1 MNFLSLFTQRELM
14 IMGLILGSLI
24 LIILILIISEKFGN
38 KENVDILEED
48 DTSLEKPVEKI
59 ETENIKIEKIETENI
74 KIEKI
79 ETENIIETKKE
90 EVEEIKQEVKPLEIN
105 ELAVKQDEIE
115 ELIIDDEP
123 IIKKIESPEV
133 LSIEPVEKAKLELL
147 KAEEEIVNQPSL
159 EDTLTNLETIEEEN
173 AIISYQELLENTNEL
188 TTVLEDDGDE
198 PITLDEVF
206 KLFNGSTDSGVIVNE
221 ALDALPIEEA
231 YQGEFNSTPYLS
243 PVNGLEN
250 ESLAEIQLENTANL
264 EKLDKEIRKTNQFLN
279 ILNELKKNLE

>member
-38 KENVDILEED
+38 KESVDILEED
-48 DTSLEKPVEKI
+48 VSLEKPVEKI
-59 ETENIKIEKIETENI
+59 GTENIKIEKIETED
-74 KIEKI
+74 
-79 ETENIIETKKE
+79 IIENKE

-133 LSIEPVEKAKLELL
+133 LSIEPVEKAKMELL

-173 AIISYQELLENTNEL
+173 AIISYQELLENTNDL
-188 TTVLEDDGDE
+188 TMALEDDGDE

-206 KLFNGSTDSGVIVNE
+206 KLFNGSNDNGIVINE
-221 ALDALPIEEA
+221 ALEAIPIEDA
-231 YQGEFNSTPYLS
+231 YHGEFNSTPYLS
-243 PVNGLEN
+243 PINGVES

>member
-38 KENVDILEED
+38 KESVDILEED

-59 ETENIKIEKIETENI
+59 KTENI

-133 LSIEPVEKAKLELL
+133 LSIEPVEKAKMELL

-173 AIISYQELLENTNEL
+173 AIISYQELLENTNDL
-188 TTVLEDDGDE
+188 TMALEDDGDE

-206 KLFNGSTDSGVIVNE
+206 KLFNGSNDNGIVINE
-221 ALDALPIEEA
+221 ALEAIPIEDA
-231 YQGEFNSTPYLS
+231 YHGEFNSTPYLS
-243 PVNGLEN
+243 PINGVES

>member
-38 KENVDILEED
+38 KESVDILEED

-74 KIEKI
+74 
-79 ETENIIETKKE
+79 IETKKE
-90 EVEEIKQEVKPLEIN
+90 EVEEIKQEEPLEIN

-133 LSIEPVEKAKLELL
+133 LSIEPVEKAKMELL

-173 AIISYQELLENTNEL
+173 AIISYQELLENTNDL
-188 TTVLEDDGDE
+188 TMALEDDGDE

-206 KLFNGSTDSGVIVNE
+206 KLFNGSNDNGIVINE
-221 ALDALPIEEA
+221 ALEAIPIEDA
-231 YQGEFNSTPYLS
+231 YHGEFNSTPYLS
-243 PVNGLEN
+243 PINGVES

>member
-38 KENVDILEED
+38 KESVDILEED
-48 DTSLEKPVEKI
+48 VSLEKPVEKI
-59 ETENIKIEKIETENI
+59 ETENIKIEKIETED
-74 KIEKI
+74 
-79 ETENIIETKKE
+79 IIENKE
-90 EVEEIKQEVKPLEIN
+90 EVEEIKQEAKPLEVN

-133 LSIEPVEKAKLELL
+133 LSIEPVEKVKMELL

-173 AIISYQELLENTNEL
+173 AIISYQELLENTHDL
-188 TTVLEDDGDE
+188 TMALEDDGDE

-206 KLFNGSTDSGVIVNE
+206 KLFNGSNDNGIVINE
-221 ALDALPIEEA
+221 ALEAIPIEDA
-231 YQGEFNSTPYLS
+231 YHGEFNSTPYLS
-243 PVNGLEN
+243 PINGVES

>member
-38 KENVDILEED
+38 KESVDILEED
-48 DTSLEKPVEKI
+48 VSLEKPVEKI
-59 ETENIKIEKIETENI
+59 ETENIKIEKIETED
-74 KIEKI
+74 
-79 ETENIIETKKE
+79 IIENKE
-90 EVEEIKQEVKPLEIN
+90 EVEEIKQEAKPLEVN

-133 LSIEPVEKAKLELL
+133 LSIEPVEKAKMELL

-173 AIISYQELLENTNEL
+173 AIISYQELLENTHDL
-188 TTVLEDDGDE
+188 TMALEDDGDE

-206 KLFNGSTDSGVIVNE
+206 KLFNGSNDNGIVINE
-221 ALDALPIEEA
+221 ALEAIPIEDA
-231 YQGEFNSTPYLS
+231 YHGEFNSTPYLS
-243 PVNGLEN
+243 PINGVES